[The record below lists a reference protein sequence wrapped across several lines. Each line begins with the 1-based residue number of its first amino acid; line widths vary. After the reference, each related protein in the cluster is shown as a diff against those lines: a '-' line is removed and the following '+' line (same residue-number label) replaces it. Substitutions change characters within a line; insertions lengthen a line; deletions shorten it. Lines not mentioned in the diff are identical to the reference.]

1 MYYFC
6 KYYCDC
12 WFLILI
18 WLFEIIELKKLYLWF
33 GGGGGGIG
41 NIYEKCIY
49 LV

>member
-18 WLFEIIELKKLYLWF
+18 CLFEIIELKKNVF
-33 GGGGGGIG
+33 VIGGGGGIG